1 MAIYELLAYLFRR
14 DSRSVAFAATAVCLV
29 VPTILAAQN
38 WDDHDRSGRT
48 YARDVGYNYL
58 MSTPKN
64 AIIINYGDN
73 DTFPLWYNQE
83 VDGVR
88 PDVRIMNSSYLS
100 GDWYIDEMRT
110 AANDA
115 PPVPFSLPPSKYT
128 YVNDVLPIRDRISRT
143 VTIRE
148 LMDFIESE
156 DDATKLRM
164 IDDSYMDYVPA
175 RSIALPV
182 NKDNAIA
189 SGIVKEEDRDKM
201 VDTVYINISKRK
213 TSLEKNEMMLLDML
227 ATFDWN
233 RPISFT
239 QVYMLQDFGL
249 LNYLQ
254 FDGYAYRLVPILT
267 PYESSWDIGR
277 IDTDVA
283 YPLLKETFRYGNL
296 ADEDVLVDYFT
307 QYNIG
312 ASKARESFARV
323 ARELTLEGRNEEAL
337 EMLDRGLEVFPIN
350 KIRFTDANTYPFIE
364 TYYALKEY
372 EKGDA
377 LMQAYIDNLIEYIE
391 YYLLFDGVK
400 ANLVTKNITD
410 RMDSLQELYFLAA
423 YAGRNDIVR
432 ELNEYYRTFGYTDD
446 ELIIPGSDSSEL
458 MDAPAVEM

>member
-1 MAIYELLAYLFRR
+1 
-14 DSRSVAFAATAVCLV
+14 
-29 VPTILAAQN
+29 
-38 WDDHDRSGRT
+38 
-48 YARDVGYNYL
+48 
-58 MSTPKN
+58 
-64 AIIINYGDN
+64 
-73 DTFPLWYNQE
+73 
-83 VDGVR
+83 
-88 PDVRIMNSSYLS
+88 
-100 GDWYIDEMRT
+100 
-110 AANDA
+110 
-115 PPVPFSLPPSKYT
+115 
-128 YVNDVLPIRDRISRT
+128 
-143 VTIRE
+143 
-148 LMDFIESE
+148 MDFIESE

>member
-1 MAIYELLAYLFRR
+1 M
-14 DSRSVAFAATAVCLV
+14 
-29 VPTILAAQN
+29 
-38 WDDHDRSGRT
+38 
-48 YARDVGYNYL
+48 
-58 MSTPKN
+58 
-64 AIIINYGDN
+64 
-73 DTFPLWYNQE
+73 
-83 VDGVR
+83 
-88 PDVRIMNSSYLS
+88 
-100 GDWYIDEMRT
+100 
-110 AANDA
+110 
-115 PPVPFSLPPSKYT
+115 
-128 YVNDVLPIRDRISRT
+128 
-143 VTIRE
+143 
-148 LMDFIESE
+148 
-156 DDATKLRM
+156 
-164 IDDSYMDYVPA
+164 
-175 RSIALPV
+175 
-182 NKDNAIA
+182 
-189 SGIVKEEDRDKM
+189 
-201 VDTVYINISKRK
+201 
-213 TSLEKNEMMLLDML
+213 
-227 ATFDWN
+227 
-233 RPISFT
+233 
-239 QVYMLQDFGL
+239 
-249 LNYLQ
+249 
-254 FDGYAYRLVPILT
+254 
-267 PYESSWDIGR
+267 
-277 IDTDVA
+277 
-283 YPLLKETFRYGNL
+283 
-296 ADEDVLVDYFT
+296 DYFT